1 MKMDTT
7 DKQQTIADATDAF
20 ASCTTVEQHG
30 DDMITMHTLA
40 SMDEAV
46 RNLRIGIVSDDPV
59 HLDNFTESDG
69 DTTASDDA

>member
-1 MKMDTT
+1 MR
-7 DKQQTIADATDAF
+7 
-20 ASCTTVEQHG
+20 
-30 DDMITMHTLA
+30 TLVG
-40 SMDEAV
+40 MDEAV

>member
-1 MKMDTT
+1 MGRDAT
-7 DKQQTIADATDAF
+7 DKQQTITDATDAF
-20 ASCTTVEQHG
+20 ASCTTA
-30 DDMITMHTLA
+30 DDTITMRTLA
-40 SMDEAV
+40 GMDEAV